1 MSSNCSYQKEEVKY
15 INNIEICRICIGE
28 EETSRFI
35 NPCACKGSLIYVHE
49 ECLKL
54 WILQKNGIEDVFKD
68 RVKWCIILD

>member
-1 MSSNCSYQKEEVKY
+1 M
-15 INNIEICRICIGE
+15 GE

-35 NPCACKGSLIYVHE
+35 NPCSCKGTLMHVHE

-68 RVKWCIILD
+68 KVILVNIR